1 MVIAFKELTSHA
13 LKFKRLTEKE
23 RRLMRERLFESE
35 KTVVSRNITS
45 TMMLNSQTLEQRR
58 AINREN
64 AQKFRERKVA
74 SSTGT
79 PNKSPLKVKLD
90 F

>member
-1 MVIAFKELTSHA
+1 MVIAFKELTSHV

-79 PNKSPLKVKLD
+79 TNKSPLKVKLD